1 MAAARRRC
9 ATPRPSI
16 GRSAQHFV
24 LLEPADHLVPG
35 VLGGLLAI
43 ARPVIRVEGVRRA
56 GIDLEFGGLFSG
68 LELFFH
74 LLDLLD
80 LDAGVLG
87 AVETEHW
94 RLHIGRELDRALRH
108 RIALVDQAAV
118 ERDPGLEVL
127 VMAPLMPDSA
137 APPP

>member
-24 LLEPADHLVPG
+24 LLEPGDRLLPG
-35 VLGGLLAI
+35 VLGRLLAV
-43 ARPVIRVEGVRRA
+43 ARPEVRVEAVRRA

-68 LELFFH
+68 LEFFLH

-87 AVETEHW
+87 AVEAEHW
-94 RLHIGRELDRALRH
+94 RLYIRH
-108 RIALVDQAAV
+108 EFD
-118 ERDPGLEVL
+118 
-127 VMAPLMPDSA
+127 
-137 APPP
+137 